1 MVKVGI
7 LALYNAEGHILAA
20 VIDDDH
26 HKGPKLR
33 PVAPPGA
40 TLGTFEVPERARHY
54 TLSEICANHKMD
66 VGGKRLV
73 AKGAE

>member
-1 MVKVGI
+1 MKIV
-7 LALYNAEGHILAA
+7 ALYNAEGRILAA
-20 VIDDDH
+20 VVDDDH

-33 PVAPPGA
+33 PVASHGNALGA
-40 TLGTFEVPERARHY
+40 FEVPEPARKHS
-54 TLSEICANHKMD
+54 LSEICASHKID